1 MISKAKYFQQKTLNK
16 TASEPESVPIVL
28 VHLNQEKNELR
39 DINLNCIELVLIKLV
54 KLDFLKNKDKY

>member
-16 TASEPESVPIVL
+16 PASEPESVPTVFGTSKSRK
-28 VHLNQEKNELR
+28 ERAK